1 MTKLE
6 EMLRVFEK
14 RNFAGKNGIYNI
26 RYHQL
31 HGPTFPWFLGV
42 YRFGVGVRRFTLLE
56 RGETNETNTEPVA

>member
-1 MTKLE
+1 MIKRKE
-6 EMLRVFEK
+6 ILRIFER

-42 YRFGVGVRRFTLLE
+42 CRFGVGVRRFTQ
-56 RGETNETNTEPVA
+56 